1 MYFLI
6 VVSYSPDDGEMLFKS
21 DSSWDDTI
29 TETISIVRYQNSDLE
44 IEEAASG
51 ALSISV
57 PAFLENFDSIIEI
70 LSYLDPGSLEIKES
84 AAAMLEWAR
93 SILDTDDTFQALDE
107 SSIETSEFD
116 RLEFRQ

>member
-29 TETISIVRYQNSDLE
+29 TEIGSIVRYQNSDLE

-70 LSYLDPGSLEIKES
+70 LSYLDLAVWKSKNQRQQCLNGREVY
-84 AAAMLEWAR
+84 W
-93 SILDTDDTFQALDE
+93 ILMTHFAKLWRNQAL
-107 SSIETSEFD
+107 
-116 RLEFRQ
+116 